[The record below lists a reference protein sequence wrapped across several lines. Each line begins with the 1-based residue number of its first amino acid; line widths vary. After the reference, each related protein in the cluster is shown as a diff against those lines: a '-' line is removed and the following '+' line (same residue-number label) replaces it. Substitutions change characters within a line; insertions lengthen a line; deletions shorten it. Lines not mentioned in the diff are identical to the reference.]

1 MKCPKCHINNNPK
14 AGIVKSKQRY
24 KCKSCNYYYTVT
36 QKSTAKSP
44 ETKKYA
50 LQLYLEGLGFR
61 SIGRI
66 LGVSNVAVLKW
77 IRSFG
82 RQVEELRSEKET
94 EVLEMDE
101 MHTYIGNKKTI
112 AGYGLLLIEMG
123 KDSSISYLAT
133 EVRQREVSYG
143 KQ

>member
-133 EVRQREVSYG
+133 EVQQQEVSYG